1 VTRAGATARDGDAVE
16 ADDRDRPACDGDSL
30 TPTRRRAALRALAT
44 HGGEVVVAERRRA
57 LRALDDG
64 TGVPPEVRRVIST
77 MAVRI
82 VTDLLRRPAAAIA
95 AGDDPVAAAAVRAF
109 APTER

>member
-1 VTRAGATARDGDAVE
+1 VV
-16 ADDRDRPACDGDSL
+16 
-30 TPTRRRAALRALAT
+30 RALAA

-64 TGVPPEVRRVIST
+64 TGVPPEVRRVVST

-82 VTDLLRRPAAAIA
+82 VTALLRRPAAAIA
-95 AGDDPVAAAAVRAF
+95 AGDDPVAAATAEAF
-109 APTER
+109 VPGE